1 MKVKNPTLA
10 QPARMGHTH
19 TVNQI
24 VNQTVKFTVKLNSES
39 FWVPHSSLG
48 S

>member
-1 MKVKNPTLA
+1 MKVKNP
-10 QPARMGHTH
+10 PSHNPRGWGTH

-24 VNQTVKFTVKLNSES
+24 VNQTVKLTVKLYSEI